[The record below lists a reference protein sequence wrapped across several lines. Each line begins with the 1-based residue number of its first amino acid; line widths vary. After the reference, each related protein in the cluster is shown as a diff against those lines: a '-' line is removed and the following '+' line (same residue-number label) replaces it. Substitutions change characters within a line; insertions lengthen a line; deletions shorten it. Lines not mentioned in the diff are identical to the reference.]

1 MFLSEKQIKDY
12 QKDGISLKTG
22 DLMRRIGFLKFIKK
36 IIKFSQNFKINF
48 L

>member
-22 DLMRRIGFLKFIKK
+22 NLMRKDWFPK
-36 IIKFSQNFKINF
+36 IY
-48 L
+48 